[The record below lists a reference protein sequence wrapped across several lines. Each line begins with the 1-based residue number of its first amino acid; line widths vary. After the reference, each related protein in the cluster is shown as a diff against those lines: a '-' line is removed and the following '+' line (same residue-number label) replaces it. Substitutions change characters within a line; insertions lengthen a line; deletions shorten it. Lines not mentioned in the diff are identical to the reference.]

1 MLVQSSK
8 IASSK
13 MTGKERDLRS
23 HVTRLVSRYGF
34 LHGTLNVKER
44 TCGKSNCKC
53 VRGEKHSSL
62 YIVSKRE
69 GELRQLFVPSDR
81 EAEVRQWVERYQ
93 EVKKL
98 LDDISDMY
106 WDKIQKRE

>member
-1 MLVQSSK
+1 MPIQSSK
-8 IASSK
+8 IAASK
-13 MTGKERDLRS
+13 MARKERDLRS
-23 HVTRLVSRYGF
+23 HVARLVSRYGF

-62 YIVSKRE
+62 YIVNRQD
-69 GELRQLFVPSDR
+69 GELRQLFIPSAR
-81 EAEVRQWVERYQ
+81 ETEVRQWVERYQ

-98 LDDISDMY
+98 LDDISDLY
-106 WDKIQKRE
+106 WEKIQKRE

>member
-1 MLVQSSK
+1 MVIQSSK
-8 IASSK
+8 IAASK
-13 MTGKERDLRS
+13 MARKERDLRS
-23 HVTRLVSRYGF
+23 HVARLVSRYGF

-62 YIVSKRE
+62 YIVNRQN
-69 GELRQLFVPSDR
+69 GELRQLFVPSLR
-81 EAEVRQWVERYQ
+81 ETEVRQWVERYQ

-98 LDDISDMY
+98 LDEISDLY
-106 WDKIQKRE
+106 WEKIQKRE

>member
-1 MLVQSSK
+1 MVVQSSK

-13 MTGKERDLRS
+13 MTREERALRS

-62 YIVSKRE
+62 YIVNRQN
-69 GELRQLFVPSDR
+69 GELRQLFVPSAR
-81 EAEVRQWVERYQ
+81 ETEVRQWVERYQ

-98 LDDISDMY
+98 LDDISDLY
-106 WDKIQKRE
+106 WEKIQKRE

>member
-1 MLVQSSK
+1 MVVQSSK

-13 MTGKERDLRS
+13 MTREERTLRS

-62 YIVSKRE
+62 YIVNRQN
-69 GELRQLFVPSDR
+69 GELRQLFVPSAR
-81 EAEVRQWVERYQ
+81 ETEVRQWVERYQ

-98 LDDISDMY
+98 LDDISDLY
-106 WDKIQKRE
+106 WEKIQKRE